1 MLKPNKLAN
10 NNFLSSL
17 DLSTDEVLHILDLAN
32 NFKNKKLNI
41 DLGNKVLGLIF
52 DKSSTRT
59 RVSFQVAM
67 TRLGGTTIDLN
78 PTTSQIG
85 RGEPIKDTARVL
97 SRYCDV
103 IAIRTFDHSDL
114 EEYAKWSTK
123 PVINAL
129 TDLEHPCQALADFMT
144 IKEEFLDFKDVVLT
158 FIGDGNNVANSLILC
173 GALLGVEVRIAC
185 PKGYE
190 PNSLLIDKAY
200 EIYKNKNLLKITND
214 PNTAVL
220 GANVLYT
227 DVWSSMGEENQKEEK
242 DKYLPSFFISQ
253 ILDVVTLEKLKF
265 SKADIAKTKLL
276 RKWHLFLKNK
286 NIAQLDEFDRFK
298 LHQELEM
305 FLPSFIFYLPQ
316 NSQLDW
322 LHKWRDN
329 DDKLFHP
336 SNLVNGD
343 LIKKNLEIKD
353 GPILGELLQYLSQ
366 ELAYKR
372 LNNFDEA
379 IYKAK
384 QWIEQNA
391 PKCD

>member
-1 MLKPNKLAN
+1 MLKPIKLAN

-103 IAIRTFDHSDL
+103 IAIRTFDHLDL

-173 GALLGVEVRIAC
+173 GAILGVEVRIAC

-190 PNSLLIDKAY
+190 PNSLLINKAY

-214 PNTAVL
+214 PNTAVI
-220 GANVLYT
+220 GANVIYT
-227 DVWSSMGEENQKEEK
+227 DVWSSMGEENQKDKKEK
-242 DKYLPSFFISQ
+242 VFNGFTIASDL
-253 ILDVVTLEKLKF
+253 V
-265 SKADIAKTKLL
+265 SKADKDAIILHCLPAYRSKEITDEVIESKKSRIFEQAENRMHAQQALL
-276 RKWHLFLKNK
+276 
-286 NIAQLDEFDRFK
+286 
-298 LHQELEM
+298 
-305 FLPSFIFYLPQ
+305 SC
-316 NSQLDW
+316 
-322 LHKWRDN
+322 
-329 DDKLFHP
+329 
-336 SNLVNGD
+336 
-343 LIKKNLEIKD
+343 
-353 GPILGELLQYLSQ
+353 LL
-366 ELAYKR
+366 
-372 LNNFDEA
+372 
-379 IYKAK
+379 
-384 QWIEQNA
+384 
-391 PKCD
+391 

>member
-1 MLKPNKLAN
+1 MVKPYKLAN

-17 DLSTDEVLHILDLAN
+17 DLSTDEVRHILELAK
-32 NFKNKKLNI
+32 NFKNKKINI
-41 DLGNKVLGLIF
+41 DLDKKVLGLIF

-67 TRLGGTTIDLN
+67 SRLGGNTIDLN

-129 TDLEHPCQALADFMT
+129 TDLEHPCQALADFLT
-144 IKEEFLDFKDVVLT
+144 IHEEFLDFKDVVLT

-190 PNSLLIDKAY
+190 PNSLVIKKAY
-200 EIYKNKNLLKITND
+200 EIYKNKDLLKITND
-214 PNTAVL
+214 PNNAVL

-227 DVWSSMGEENQKEEK
+227 DVWSSMGEENKKEKK
-242 DKYLPSFFISQ
+242 DKDFNGFSINKDL
-253 ILDVVTLEKLKF
+253 V
-265 SKADIAKTKLL
+265 SKAEKNAIILHCLPAYRSKEITEEVFECERNRIFDQAENRLHAQQALL
-276 RKWHLFLKNK
+276 
-286 NIAQLDEFDRFK
+286 
-298 LHQELEM
+298 
-305 FLPSFIFYLPQ
+305 SC
-316 NSQLDW
+316 
-322 LHKWRDN
+322 
-329 DDKLFHP
+329 
-336 SNLVNGD
+336 
-343 LIKKNLEIKD
+343 
-353 GPILGELLQYLSQ
+353 LL
-366 ELAYKR
+366 
-372 LNNFDEA
+372 N
-379 IYKAK
+379 
-384 QWIEQNA
+384 
-391 PKCD
+391 

>member
-17 DLSTDEVLHILDLAN
+17 DLSTDELLHILDLAN

-67 TRLGGTTIDLN
+67 MKLGGTTIDLN

-103 IAIRTFDHSDL
+103 IAIRTFDHLDL

-129 TDLEHPCQALADFMT
+129 TDLEHPCQALADFLT

-190 PNSLLIDKAY
+190 PNPLVIKRAY
-200 EIYKNKNLLKITND
+200 EIYKNKDLLKITND

-242 DKYLPSFFISQ
+242 DKFFHGFTIDND
-253 ILDVVTLEKLKF
+253 LV
-265 SKADIAKTKLL
+265 SKAE
-276 RKWHLFLKNK
+276 KNA
-286 NIAQLDEFDRFK
+286 II
-298 LHQELEM
+298 LHC
-305 FLPSFIFYLPQ
+305 LPAYRS
-316 NSQLDW
+316 
-322 LHKWRDN
+322 K
-329 DDKLFHP
+329 
-336 SNLVNGD
+336 
-343 LIKKNLEIKD
+343 EIT
-353 GPILGELLQYLSQ
+353 
-366 ELAYKR
+366 
-372 LNNFDEA
+372 DEA
-379 IYKAK
+379 FESHNSRIFDQAENRLHA
-384 QWIEQNA
+384 QQALLSCILQ
-391 PKCD
+391 